1 MDSSYLIQAISQCK
15 QALATKLDAPET
27 WQAAFRNLGN
37 LLQGMGQFDRAIIW
51 HSLALESQ
59 PELAEVYCQ
68 LGGLYLLEQNWSEA
82 LGCFQNALE
91 HQPNSAQIYANLAQ
105 IYGQL
110 QQREAE
116 MECWYQATKLN
127 PNLVNPKGYYKL
139 GKALEQK
146 GKTAEALACYQQA
159 SQGENGLLAA
169 AYELAEIFLR
179 QGKLD
184 QARAKFEKVLE
195 SAPDEANAQYKLGT
209 IYLQEQRFEEA
220 IDCFRQT
227 IKNAPDFP
235 WAYRD
240 LVKTFLQLKRWD
252 EAIAT
257 CYAIINLVE
266 PYPWV
271 YVHLGNALREKGKIP
286 EAAANF
292 RQACASRN
300 WHQCLEKNYFFTQD
314 VFSFRIPI
322 WLEHL
327 QPLLKA
333 EEIKIVEVGSHQ
345 GMSACW
351 ILDNIL
357 IHPGDTLTCIE
368 PKFAPKLR
376 ENLARTGSK
385 SKVTLLEGDV
395 HQHLS
400 SLDANSIDL
409 VNLQDKRKQ
418 PDYAEQ
424 NAILSWKSLKKGGIL
439 VFNDYGWS
447 NPAYPENQ
455 PKLGIDHFLESVKG
469 EWELVHKVP
478 QAFQLIIRKH

>member
-1 MDSSYLIQAISQCK
+1 MDSSYLIQAISQCER
-15 QALATKLDAPET
+15 ALETKLDDPKT
-27 WQAAFRNLGN
+27 WQETFRNLGN
-37 LLQGMGQFDRAIIW
+37 ILQGMGQFERAIVW
-51 HSLALESQ
+51 HSLALENQ
-59 PELAEVYCQ
+59 PALAEVYCQ
-68 LGGLYLLEQNWSEA
+68 LGGLYLLENNWSQA
-82 LGCFQNALE
+82 LVCFKNALE
-91 HQPNSAQIYANLAQ
+91 HQPNSASIYANLAQ

-127 PNLVNPKGYYKL
+127 PDLVNPKGYYKL
-139 GKALEQK
+139 GKALKQK
-146 GKTAEALACYQQA
+146 GQIAEAIACYQKA

-169 AYELAEIFLR
+169 TYELAEIFLC
-179 QGKLD
+179 QGKLY
-184 QARAKFEKVLE
+184 QARVNFEEVIK
-195 SAPDEANAQYKLGT
+195 SAPDEANAQFKLGK
-209 IYLQEQRFEEA
+209 IYFQEQRYEQA

-271 YVHLGNALREKGKIP
+271 YVHLGNALREKGRIP

-300 WHQCLEKNYFFTQD
+300 WDQCLEKGYFFTQD
-314 VFSFRIPI
+314 VFSFRIPT
-322 WLEHL
+322 WQEHL
-327 QPLLKA
+327 QPLLTT
-333 EEIKIVEVGSHQ
+333 EQINIVEVGSYQ

-351 ILDNIL
+351 LLDNIL
-357 IHPGDTLTCIE
+357 IHPGDKLTCIE
-368 PKFAPKLR
+368 PKFDPKLR
-376 ENLARTGSK
+376 ENLAKTGSE
-385 SKVTLLEGDV
+385 SKVILLEGDV

-400 SLDANSIDL
+400 SLDANNIDL
-409 VNLQDKRKQ
+409 VNLQDKCKK
-418 PDYAEQ
+418 PEYVEK
-424 NAILSWKSLKKGGIL
+424 NAIFGWKSLKKGGIM
-439 VFNDYGWS
+439 VFKDYGWT
-447 NPAYPENQ
+447 NPAYPEIK
-455 PKLGIDHFLESVKG
+455 PKLGIDRFLESIKG

-478 QAFQLIIRKH
+478 QIFQLIIRKH